1 METKTCKICE
11 RELPIASFRASR
23 WGNPTSIC
31 KECIAAKYR
40 EARQENRGGGGCVPF
55 LTPTSMEKSL
65 AKSCV

>member
-23 WGNPTSIC
+23 WGNPTNIC
-31 KECIAAKYR
+31 KECIAAKCR
-40 EARQENRGGGGCVPF
+40 ETRRENHGGGICVPF
-55 LTPTSMEKSL
+55 PTPTSMEKSL